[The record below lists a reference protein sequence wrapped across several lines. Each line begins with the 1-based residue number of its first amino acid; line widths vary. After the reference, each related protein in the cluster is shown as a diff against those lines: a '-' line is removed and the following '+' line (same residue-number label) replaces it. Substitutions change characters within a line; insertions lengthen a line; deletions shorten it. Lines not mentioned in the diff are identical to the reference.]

1 METYSKIY
9 RINLQLFAKDGPG
22 GEKTEEPT
30 AKKLDDARKDGN
42 VAKSKDLANAVV
54 LLVSFYMLKIFIGS
68 IGTGFMEIYQSVY
81 KRIPTL
87 ANPYH
92 NEITY
97 NAVKSIIFDVLIDSV
112 LIIWPIAL
120 VGYAITIISYA
131 LQFKWKVTTKPLK
144 PKLSNISPLKG
155 FKRMFSKQSIINLL
169 KSMALV
175 ILISYMVYA
184 TIKDKLG
191 YWYRWYDVPLMTA
204 ISTIG
209 DMALSLAIK
218 ISAIYII
225 IGIGDYIWAKHKFHE
240 DMKMTKQEVKD
251 EMKNAE
257 GDPKVKAQQRRVMQK
272 ASMRRMMQS
281 IPDADVVITNP
292 THFAVALKYDL
303 KIAGAPIVVAKGAD
317 YVAQKI
323 KDKARESNVEIVE
336 NKPLARALYANVEI
350 GSEIPEELYQ
360 AVAEVLAFVYN
371 IKNKN
376 Q

>member
-1 METYSKIY
+1 METYSKLY
-9 RINLQLFAKDGPG
+9 KINLQLFAKEGPG

-30 AKKLDDARKDGN
+30 AKKLDDARKEGN
-42 VAKSKDLANAVV
+42 VAKSKDLATAVV
-54 LLVSFYMLKIFIGS
+54 LLVSFYMVKIFIGS
-68 IGTGFMEIYQSVY
+68 IGDGFMEMYHSVY
-81 KRIPTL
+81 NRIPTL
-87 ANPYH
+87 ANSFH
-92 NEITY
+92 DEITY
-97 NAVKSIIFDVLIDSV
+97 NAVGSILIDM
-112 LIIWPIAL
+112 LIDCVKMVWPIMLA
-120 VGYAITIISYA
+120 GYAVTILSYA

-144 PKLSNISPLKG
+144 PKFSNISPLKG
-155 FKRMFSKQSIINLL
+155 FKRMFSKQSVINLL

-175 ILISYMVYA
+175 LIITYMVYI

-204 ISTIG
+204 VATIG
-209 DMALSLAIK
+209 DIALSLAIK

-225 IGIGDYIWAKHKFHE
+225 VGIGDFIWSKHKFHE

-251 EMKNAE
+251 EMKNSE
-257 GDPKVKAQQRRVMQK
+257 GDPKVKAQQRRIMQK

-303 KIAGAPIVVAKGAD
+303 KIAGAPVVVAKGAD

-323 KDKARESNVEIVE
+323 KDKAKEYNVEIVE

-376 Q
+376 L

>member
-1 METYSKIY
+1 METYSKKY
-9 RINLQLFAKDGPG
+9 KINLQLFAKDGPG

-30 AKKLDDARKDGN
+30 AKKLEDARKDGN
-42 VAKSKDLANAVV
+42 VAKSKDLATAIV
-54 LLVSFYMLKIFIGS
+54 LLVTFSMLKIFIGR
-68 IGTGFMEIYQSVY
+68 IGTGFMEIYDSVY
-81 KRIPTL
+81 SRISTF
-87 ANPYH
+87 ANPFH
-92 NEITY
+92 NEMTY
-97 NAVKSIIFDVLIDSV
+97 NAVKSIIIDVLVDGAA
-112 LIIWPIAL
+112 LIWPVAL
-120 VGYAITIISYA
+120 GGYAVTIISYA
-131 LQFKWKVTTKPLK
+131 LQFKWQVTTKPLK
-144 PKLSNISPLKG
+144 PKASNISPIKG
-155 FKRMFSKQSIINLL
+155 FKRMFSKQSLVNLV
-169 KSMALV
+169 KSLALV
-175 ILISYMVYA
+175 IIISYMVYV

-204 ISTIG
+204 IAAIG
-209 DMALSLAIK
+209 DIALSLAIK
-218 ISAIYII
+218 ISAIYLIV
-225 IGIGDYIWAKHKFHE
+225 GFGDFMWSKHKFHE

-251 EMKNAE
+251 EMKNSE

-303 KIAGAPIVVAKGAD
+303 KIAGAPVVVAKGAD

-323 KDKARESNVEIVE
+323 KDKARESGVEIVE

-376 Q
+376 L